1 MLVIL
6 WGLAACGG
14 NQNDPSEST
23 EGTSAPVT
31 VSPTPTPS
39 PTLIPTPTPDL
50 HEGEKRSYLTG
61 EWIPEEEAEQR
72 PYAVIL
78 NNLKTASPQSGIA
91 EADILYEA
99 LTEGGITRFLGIY
112 EDISVIQ
119 PFIDSVHG
127 KKTIEIALTPEML
140 GQYFFFSMNDY
151 QKA

>member
-1 MLVIL
+1 MLMLVIL

-31 VSPTPTPS
+31 ASPTPTPS
-39 PTLIPTPTPDL
+39 PTLTPTPTPDL

-78 NNLKTASPQSGIA
+78 NMLSQSSVP
-91 EADILYEA
+91 EDA
-99 LTEGGITRFLGIY
+99 LPHPGLSDKRSRCL
-112 EDISVIQ
+112 
-119 PFIDSVHG
+119 PR
-127 KKTIEIALTPEML
+127 P
-140 GQYFFFSMNDY
+140 
-151 QKA
+151 